1 MEEKKELKFD
11 VEQLFNYKRLHEYD
25 EDGQKGFLGYL
36 IREEQWKIEND
47 SIVFP
52 NIVNEEQIE
61 SLLNKFNDSILR
73 ANLVVKQGVI
83 NQIYLYG
90 AEEFRKQLDKQIEE
104 IDNKYKKSKNK
115 EDRTI

>member
-1 MEEKKELKFD
+1 MDKELKFN
-11 VEQLFNYKRLHEYD
+11 VEQLFNYKILHRYD

-36 IREEQWKIEND
+36 IREEQWKIEDN

-52 NIVNEEQIE
+52 NITNEKQIE
-61 SLLNKFNDSILR
+61 SFLNKFNDSILR
-73 ANLVVKQGVI
+73 ANLIVKQGVI
-83 NQIYLYG
+83 DQIYLYG
-90 AEEFRKQLDKQIEE
+90 TEEFRKQLDKQIEE